1 MNEKRNDGLFI
12 EALHGKKSYEPG
24 PLDSDVAAT
33 NPALL
38 DGGAGAAGALPKRPR
53 GGVPGNKGGPGGYR
67 PGSGRPR
74 LNLSKP
80 SAQPADPGNGS
91 AGAILTPLWTTEN
104 ARPIGQLP
112 FLVAGVA
119 TGYEGWTLEPKEAQA
134 IAESLAQV
142 LNALAPAGGKY
153 AAITALSSTLLVI
166 GGMKFKGYREYLA
179 ARQKD
184 IAGDKPK

>member
-1 MNEKRNDGLFI
+1 MNEKENNGLP
-12 EALHGKKSYEPG
+12 GEPG
-24 PLDSDVAAT
+24 APAAAV
-33 NPALL
+33 PAAAAALP
-38 DGGAGAAGALPKRPR
+38 GGDPGAALSLPKRPR

-67 PGSGRPR
+67 PGAGRPR
-74 LNLSKP
+74 LKLTD
-80 SAQPADPGNGS
+80 PAPRPGDPGNGS
-91 AGAILTPLWTTEN
+91 AGPILTPLWTTEN

-153 AAITALSSTLLVI
+153 AAITALSSTLLVV

-179 ARQKD
+179 QRAKEARP
-184 IAGDKPK
+184 AKPE